1 MCLKETFHSFFVQ
14 ERNDLFIHLLI
25 EIKIPPILKIQID
38 PFPSFTLLIQTFQL
52 QPITTSPLQQLQFRR
67 VNTISRAFW

>member
-14 ERNDLFIHLLI
+14 ERSDLFIHLLI

-52 QPITTSPLQQLQFRR
+52 QPITTSPLQQLQLRR

>member
-52 QPITTSPLQQLQFRR
+52 QPITTSPLQQL
-67 VNTISRAFW
+67 

>member
-14 ERNDLFIHLLI
+14 ERSDLFIHLLI

-52 QPITTSPLQQLQFRR
+52 QPITTSPLQQL
-67 VNTISRAFW
+67 